1 MIYALN
7 PRNYAKHTHY
17 IMQKNCFLK
26 NIGKILKTKNL
37 KFLNYKHLLIEKR
50 PLIFKNN
57 QINFIKNQKRIYV
70 YYLCVISPR

>member
-26 NIGKILKTKNL
+26 NIGKILKTK
-37 KFLNYKHLLIEKR
+37 I
-50 PLIFKNN
+50 
-57 QINFIKNQKRIYV
+57 
-70 YYLCVISPR
+70 